1 MNVSREVLR
10 FYTEDIVPRIAA
22 RKDGEEDD
30 RQYGSSAI
38 CDVEALSAINR
49 RVHFGMF
56 VSESKFRA
64 DPAAFVAPI
73 RARDR
78 EALAGLI
85 TKPAVEAIL
94 LKRVAQKAE
103 IYGQNLDQA
112 HIVDE
117 TQRKIQSQEVVRLY
131 KEFIVP
137 LTKEVEVDYL
147 LERCVARAD
156 AGSTG

>member
-1 MNVSREVLR
+1 
-10 FYTEDIVPRIAA
+10 
-22 RKDGEEDD
+22 
-30 RQYGSSAI
+30 
-38 CDVEALSAINR
+38 
-49 RVHFGMF
+49 MF
-56 VSESKFRA
+56 VSESKFCA

-147 LERCVARAD
+147 LERCVVRTD

>member
-1 MNVSREVLR
+1 
-10 FYTEDIVPRIAA
+10 
-22 RKDGEEDD
+22 
-30 RQYGSSAI
+30 
-38 CDVEALSAINR
+38 
-49 RVHFGMF
+49 MF

-64 DPAAFVAPI
+64 DPAAFVPPI

-78 EALAGLI
+78 EALASLI

-147 LERCVARAD
+147 LERCVKHTD